1 MDKLFTDPK
10 LAALMAAGSSMLQS
24 SGPSRVP
31 IGFGQALGSAF
42 PAAQQAYMG
51 AENAQYMRMAQQDK
65 QRELLKKIEGDTLI
79 KNLIDKQQSTGEPF
93 NVKSFGQE
101 LIKSGNPYAIQVGM
115 NYIKAAPKV
124 KGMNKVMVDGQASFQ
139 PYFDDGTFGATS
151 DLPAAEKLMQINRGN
166 QIDLANP
173 YTGQSQTSLSMGMSP
188 GESARIAQSDR
199 HFSASHGL
207 ARENSQRAAANSDW
221 VRQVKMMEMNP
232 EYLSQRASAIE
243 QGKMGTRN
251 QLEAQ
256 AGLQQTLDQG
266 NETIDLIDSLIS
278 HPGFGLSVGKTA
290 PIGSMASFIPGTQAA
305 SFDATLRQIKGKNFL
320 QAFETLKGG
329 GQITE
334 IEGIKATEAMSRME
348 KANTEED
355 FIKSAQEVK
364 NIIKKGMERA
374 KSKAGISSTSSAV
387 DDGWGEL
394 E

>member
-1 MDKLFTDPK
+1 
-10 LAALMAAGSSMLQS
+10 
-24 SGPSRVP
+24 
-31 IGFGQALGSAF
+31 
-42 PAAQQAYMG
+42 
-51 AENAQYMRMAQQDK
+51 
-65 QRELLKKIEGDTLI
+65 
-79 KNLIDKQQSTGEPF
+79 
-93 NVKSFGQE
+93 
-101 LIKSGNPYAIQVGM
+101 
-115 NYIKAAPKV
+115 
-124 KGMNKVMVDGQASFQ
+124 
-139 PYFDDGTFGATS
+139 
-151 DLPAAEKLMQINRGN
+151 
-166 QIDLANP
+166 
-173 YTGQSQTSLSMGMSP
+173 
-188 GESARIAQSDR
+188 
-199 HFSASHGL
+199 
-207 ARENSQRAAANSDW
+207 
-221 VRQVKMMEMNP
+221 MMEMNP

-387 DDGWGEL
+387 NDGWGEL